1 MGNDWLSLPC
11 ALTLVCS
18 QKKSLKFITKC
29 LKTPSKSE
37 GAHSAPQIQ
46 GNCHMDLFR
55 SEIRFLSHWNLHLY
69 LSSESPQIWGNRI
82 SHRPNF
88 IFVHCVPNA
97 EHSQWSVVH
106 NNYNP
111 KQLKHTGKNDQHLQD
126 CLHDRCRWVKFLWWK
141 RYEFVLID
149 TVRKG
154 CHSGKQAESM
164 SLVMERLRKGN
175 PITFWLIQLFYFCTR
190 SQRVAALVLGC
201 NSQIIILGDSKVV
214 YWKYCTQKVHI

>member
-1 MGNDWLSLPC
+1 M
-11 ALTLVCS
+11 
-18 QKKSLKFITKC
+18 KSDFFLIEICICISPRNLLKFGGTVF
-29 LKTPSKSE
+29 LT
-37 GAHSAPQIQ
+37 
-46 GNCHMDLFR
+46 DLI
-55 SEIRFLSHWNLHLY
+55 SY
-69 LSSESPQIWGNRI
+69 LCIVCPMQSTVSD
-82 SHRPNF
+82 
-88 IFVHCVPNA
+88 
-97 EHSQWSVVH
+97 H

-111 KQLKHTGKNDQHLQD
+111 EQLKNTGKNDQDLQD

-141 RYEFVLID
+141 RYEFVLTID

>member
-69 LSSESPQIWGNRI
+69 LSSESPQIWGNCI

-111 KQLKHTGKNDQHLQD
+111 EQLKNTGKNDQDLQD

-164 SLVMERLRKGN
+164 SLVIERLRQGN
-175 PITFWLIQLFYFCTR
+175 SITFW
-190 SQRVAALVLGC
+190 
-201 NSQIIILGDSKVV
+201 
-214 YWKYCTQKVHI
+214 

>member
-69 LSSESPQIWGNRI
+69 LSSESPQIWGNCI

-111 KQLKHTGKNDQHLQD
+111 EQLKHTGKNDQHLQD

-141 RYEFVLID
+141 RYEFVLTID

-175 PITFWLIQLFYFCTR
+175 PITFWIIQLFYFCTG

-214 YWKYCTQKVHI
+214 YWKYCTQVHI